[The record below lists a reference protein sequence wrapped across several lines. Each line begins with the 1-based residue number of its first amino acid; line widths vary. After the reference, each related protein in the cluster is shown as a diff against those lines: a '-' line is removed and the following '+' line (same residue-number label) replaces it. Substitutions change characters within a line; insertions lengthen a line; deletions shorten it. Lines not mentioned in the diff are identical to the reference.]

1 MKMRG
6 KNNPIMVALMMVVVG
21 LVLFIPNANTY
32 VGSKKAKLDFNT
44 MQAED
49 FTKGIYV
56 KGEINEVNGSFMNY
70 TVTRRGE
77 ESIEGYMYLV
87 PIYTADGQVK
97 YLGVYTAAKDSD
109 EMEVIYNLTGTENWG
124 TAPPVIASG
133 KIKAYNDEELEFL
146 YSYLME
152 YAGYT
157 SKEECNKDVILYYVD
172 YESNSGSLLWMILGG
187 GLSGIGLIVLVVMIL
202 FVVITSSSGKKDQ
215 VEVRDVTPTFDYNAQ
230 EDVVYTDSIYNPYA
244 NQSQDNYQGDSYS
257 TANNESTSSESND
270 DSTSSES
277 SNL

>member
-21 LVLFIPNANTY
+21 LVFFIPNAITY
-32 VGSKKAKLDFNT
+32 VGSKNAKLDFNT

-70 TVTRRGE
+70 TVTRRGV

>member
-1 MKMRG
+1 
-6 KNNPIMVALMMVVVG
+6 
-21 LVLFIPNANTY
+21 
-32 VGSKKAKLDFNT
+32 
-44 MQAED
+44 
-49 FTKGIYV
+49 
-56 KGEINEVNGSFMNY
+56 
-70 TVTRRGE
+70 
-77 ESIEGYMYLV
+77 
-87 PIYTADGQVK
+87 
-97 YLGVYTAAKDSD
+97 
-109 EMEVIYNLTGTENWG
+109 
-124 TAPPVIASG
+124 
-133 KIKAYNDEELEFL
+133 
-146 YSYLME
+146 
-152 YAGYT
+152 
-157 SKEECNKDVILYYVD
+157 
-172 YESNSGSLLWMILGG
+172 MILGG

>member
-21 LVLFIPNANTY
+21 LVFFIPNAITY
-32 VGSKKAKLDFNT
+32 VGSKNAKLDFNT

>member
-1 MKMRG
+1 
-6 KNNPIMVALMMVVVG
+6 
-21 LVLFIPNANTY
+21 
-32 VGSKKAKLDFNT
+32 
-44 MQAED
+44 
-49 FTKGIYV
+49 
-56 KGEINEVNGSFMNY
+56 MNY
-70 TVTRRGE
+70 TVTRRGV

-87 PIYTADGQVK
+87 PIYTADEQVK